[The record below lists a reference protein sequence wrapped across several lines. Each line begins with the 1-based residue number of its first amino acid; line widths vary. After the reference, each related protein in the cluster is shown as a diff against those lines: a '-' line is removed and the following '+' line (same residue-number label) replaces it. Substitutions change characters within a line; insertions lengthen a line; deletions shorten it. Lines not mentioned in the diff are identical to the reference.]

1 MSPDMLHCTG
11 KTTQAY
17 HTKGTMTHG
26 ALACTP
32 GLFATYPSAVPERA
46 GLAQRCALPW
56 TVSSPAIGCVCA
68 GASRRSLWHG
78 LGRRVNTVTLPLL
91 PGRSR
96 AGASSA
102 SRTPQGPSGT
112 RRLARSGGG
121 AARSCGRAASLP
133 YGGAMQGSLRARQV
147 RRAHPAP
154 PAHTDRHEGLPM
166 ARRPR
171 ARAISV
177 QQAASRHASRQ
188 REACQRPPDGP
199 QAPRAQATRGRG
211 ISGLACVYPRV
222 LECTTGTRG
231 QHIYAGVRW
240 RVAPRRRV
248 HDTTAGSRRIPSA
261 QGTGLDPP

>member
-11 KTTQAY
+11 KTTKAY

-32 GLFATYPSAVPERA
+32 GLFATCPSAVPERA
-46 GLAQRCALPW
+46 DLAQRCALPW

-68 GASRRSLWHG
+68 GASLRSLWHG

-91 PGRSR
+91 SGRSR

-133 YGGAMQGSLRARQV
+133 HGGAMQGSLRARQV

-171 ARAISV
+171 ARAIRA
-177 QQAASRHASRQ
+177 QRAAARHGQRR
-188 REACQRPPDGP
+188 REACQRPPNGP
-199 QAPRAQATRGRG
+199 QHVWLRPRGGDASLG
-211 ISGLACVYPRV
+211 
-222 LECTTGTRG
+222 
-231 QHIYAGVRW
+231 
-240 RVAPRRRV
+240 
-248 HDTTAGSRRIPSA
+248 
-261 QGTGLDPP
+261 